1 MDEEVDPGAK
11 TTLICD
17 WGLIVVGLPDEST
30 RLTPNCELA
39 LVAARKMSCCGAPCG
54 TTEGEMPLKVMLP
67 AWTTVTAACAA
78 RGVSG
83 LDKAQAATVLAAL
96 IGVGVGNGA
105 APGTASGT
113 V

>member
-17 WGLIVVGLPDEST
+17 WGLIVVGLPDESN

-39 LVAARKMSCCGAPCG
+39 LVAARKMSCCRAPCG

-78 RGVSG
+78 RELST
-83 LDKAQAATVLAAL
+83 LEQARTVTIPAA
-96 IGVGVGNGA
+96 VTGA
-105 APGTASGT
+105 AVEDGGTPGPYARA
-113 V
+113 